1 MLPKNFLPNQTSL
14 KSGPYKTDLR
24 ICAILVQIGIFH
36 CKKHVEAMQ
45 ATVETD
51 KVIKFSNDIHYVV
64 EGVGKLGL

>member
-1 MLPKNFLPNQTSL
+1 
-14 KSGPYKTDLR
+14 
-24 ICAILVQIGIFH
+24 
-36 CKKHVEAMQ
+36 MQ